1 MLKTKDL
8 LKTVNSNEKLF
19 YICKR
24 LKMLFD
30 SWMNNKEISN
40 IIQKLELPL
49 PSHLFITWNFS
60 ELMKII
66 YK

>member
-1 MLKTKDL
+1 MD
-8 LKTVNSNEKLF
+8 
-19 YICKR
+19 
-24 LKMLFD
+24 
-30 SWMNNKEISN
+30 NKEINN

-49 PSHLFITWNFS
+49 PSHLFITGNFS